1 MLKVWLVSFLL
12 YLCTIK
18 IKLIKKKKME
28 NFKTVNKNTNATYF
42 LNEEELI
49 NFFKKNSVQNYSI
62 TNLTKQKRTRTNKML
77 DVVVHFCII
86 GASILST
93 LLYIQN
99 YC

>member
-1 MLKVWLVSFLL
+1 
-12 YLCTIK
+12 
-18 IKLIKKKKME
+18 ME

-86 GASILST
+86 GASILAT

-99 YC
+99 Y

>member
-1 MLKVWLVSFLL
+1 
-12 YLCTIK
+12 
-18 IKLIKKKKME
+18 ME

-49 NFFKKNSVQNYSI
+49 NFFKKNRVQNYSI

-77 DVVVHFCII
+77 DVVAHLCII
-86 GASILST
+86 GASILAT

-99 YC
+99 Y